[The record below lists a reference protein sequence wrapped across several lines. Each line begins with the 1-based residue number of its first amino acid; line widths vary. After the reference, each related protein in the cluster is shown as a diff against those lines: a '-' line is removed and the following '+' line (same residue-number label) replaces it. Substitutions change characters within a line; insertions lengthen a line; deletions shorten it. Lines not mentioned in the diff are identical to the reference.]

1 MFERGQLGNNTP
13 GALCYIKS
21 LNINHNIENADSA
34 VFTGIANDGKATYH
48 NIIPQL
54 IEINLEFTVIHEE
67 FMGHQDGVQAASV
80 YGLSDD
86 YSTAAESYRRS
97 LQRSLGITDADAV
110 RAEASPETQAL
121 QDTVDALH
129 AEYMSTSQLR
139 LQIQDLQSAEIVA
152 GSTYGFD
159 SQQALDLRSQLTTLE
174 NRLADE
180 IAISTLNRAGTYE
193 NLERDGQGWVEGA
206 EPDGSNMVLGS
217 AIGYIPEE

>member
-1 MFERGQLGNNTP
+1 
-13 GALCYIKS
+13 
-21 LNINHNIENADSA
+21 
-34 VFTGIANDGKATYH
+34 
-48 NIIPQL
+48 
-54 IEINLEFTVIHEE
+54 
-67 FMGHQDGVQAASV
+67 
-80 YGLSDD
+80 
-86 YSTAAESYRRS
+86 
-97 LQRSLGITDADAV
+97 
-110 RAEASPETQAL
+110 
-121 QDTVDALH
+121 
-129 AEYMSTSQLR
+129 MSTSQLR